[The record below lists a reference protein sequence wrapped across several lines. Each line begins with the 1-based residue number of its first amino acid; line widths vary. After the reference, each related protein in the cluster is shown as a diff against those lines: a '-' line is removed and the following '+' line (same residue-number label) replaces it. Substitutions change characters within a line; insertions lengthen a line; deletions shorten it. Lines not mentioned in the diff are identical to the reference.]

1 MTQPTFALPCEYGLE
16 VQRTSYGA
24 VAKFAAS
31 SGTAVPSGTGQQT
44 STYEIKTVPI
54 DDDIAVSLDSQLT
67 GLNGSFFLSQF
78 YFDDQPYKYR
88 IVDDT
93 WTWQVIGPAANIF
106 TLNVERLQDA
116 TVEFPLDYGQTL
128 ENGVGSHFF
137 RIATTS
143 GTATP
148 STTVYQQRRYS
159 VATRTLSKQS
169 AQSLETT
176 LRGLGGAAFY
186 SQVYLDSNPRL
197 YKLEENS
204 WRFET
209 QGENAYKATFSL
221 LEVYSSTTGDYPCAI
236 AAATLSRTSYGER
249 IKLATTSGNATPGT
263 SSIVI
268 NNYDIKTLEL
278 TDVAAGNLEASL
290 SNLSGSYF
298 FGKFYYDAVV
308 KKYRIIGDTW
318 ERIIDGKDANTVS
331 FVIEEVYEPTV
342 EFAIDYDQ
350 SQEQQVSV
358 HIFRIASS
366 SGTATPASSS
376 RAMKTASVR
385 TRPMSKTAATALET
399 TLLGL
404 NGAAFY
410 SQIYLDSIARLYR
423 LQPYQWTWTPA
434 GEDAYVCE
442 FTMVEVIASAT
453 DIPCVDTLNLERTSR
468 VKMVQFGDGYQ
479 QFVPD
484 GINTEDYRYSIE
496 TLPLSDA
503 QSAAVEAALSALKG
517 NIFYAKFKNDS
528 QVYKY
533 RLDGNRWSWRSSGQN
548 ANVFEFAVKRAYDL

>member
-1 MTQPTFALPCEYGLE
+1 MTQPTFAFPCEYGFT
-16 VQRTSYGA
+16 VSRTSYAERIRLSLTASGA
-24 VAKFAAS
+24 
-31 SGTAVPSGTGQQT
+31 TPSTDQLDT
-44 STYEIKTVPI
+44 SVYEIKTVPI
-54 DDDIAVSLDSQLT
+54 DSEIASTLDASLKKLR
-67 GLNGSFFLSQF
+67 GSFFYSQF
-78 YFDDQPYKYR
+78 YFDDALYKYR

-93 WTWQVIGPAANIF
+93 WDWQVIGPTANVF
-106 TLNVERLQDA
+106 TFQVERLFEPTLDIA
-116 TVEFPLDYGQTL
+116 LDYQINQSESVL
-128 ENGVGSHFF
+128 RNFF
-137 RIATTS
+137 RIATSS

-148 STTVYQQRRYS
+148 SIVSKAYKTSTITTRPLSRAAAETFRTAIS
-159 VATRTLSKQS
+159 GFTGAT
-169 AQSLETT
+169 
-176 LRGLGGAAFY
+176 FY
-186 SQVYLDSNPRL
+186 TKLYLDDQAKL
-197 YKLEENS
+197 YRIPSQGWSITGNGQNSCVFELNLEE
-204 WRFET
+204 
-209 QGENAYKATFSL
+209 
-221 LEVYSSTTGDYPCAI
+221 VISTDLDVPCSI
-236 AAATLSRTSYGER
+236 EPLPSKSIGYGQR
-249 IKLATTSGNATPGT
+249 IKITTSSGT
-263 SSIVI
+263 ASPSTSPITIFEYSISTAPVSLGQASGI
-268 NNYDIKTLEL
+268 T
-278 TDVAAGNLEASL
+278 TSL
-290 SNLSGSYF
+290 SNLAGSF
-298 FGKFYYDAVV
+298 FYSKLPHDISVV
-308 KKYRIIGDTW
+308 KYAL
-318 ERIIDGKDANTVS
+318 IDDEWNQELTGNDSTV
-331 FVIEEVYEPTV
+331 FTFNIRQVYEPTV

-366 SGTATPASSS
+366 SGTATPATSS
-376 RAMKTASVR
+376 RAMKMASVR

-479 QFVPD
+479 QFAPD

-496 TLPLSDA
+496 TLPLSDT

-533 RLDGNRWSWRSSGQN
+533 RLDDNRWSWRSSGQN
-548 ANVFEFAVKRAYDL
+548 ANVFTFTVKRAYDL